1 MENQV
6 LIQEKK
12 RWGLTGNQ
20 LKLIAMLTMLIDHI
34 GVYLYPNLEILRII
48 GRISFPIFAYMIAEG
63 CRYTRNRGEYLGMIA
78 ALGVICQVVFYVAMG
93 SLYMGI
99 LITFSLSILCIYA
112 VDNFL
117 KKRNVVSGI
126 LMVFTLVE
134 VLFLVKVLPGMATL
148 TDYDVDYGL
157 VGIVLPIAVY
167 YMPKKAYK
175 LAAVAGV
182 LLSMGLQD
190 GGIYWYAML
199 SLPFLALYNG
209 ERGKHKLKYMFYI
222 FYPAH
227 LVLLY
232 VIGMLMWMS

>member
-1 MENQV
+1 M
-6 LIQEKK
+6 LTQEKK
-12 RWGLTGNQ
+12 WGLTNNQ

-34 GVYLYPNLEILRII
+34 GVYLYPDVMLLRII

-63 CRYTRNRGEYLGMIA
+63 CRYTKNRGEYLGMIA

-112 VDNFL
+112 VDYFL
-117 KKRNVVSGI
+117 KKKDFASGL
-126 LMVFTLVE
+126 LMVFTLLE
-134 VLFLVKVLPGMATL
+134 VLFLVKILPSMATF

-157 VGIVLPIAVY
+157 VGIVLPIVVY
-167 YMPKKAYK
+167 YMPKKLYK
-175 LAAVAGV
+175 LAATAGV
-182 LLSMGLQD
+182 LLSMGWSS

-209 ERGKHKLKYMFYI
+209 QRGKHKLKYMFYI

-227 LVLLY
+227 LVLLFF
-232 VIGMLMWMS
+232 IGMLMWM

>member
-1 MENQV
+1 M
-6 LIQEKK
+6 LTQEKK
-12 RWGLTGNQ
+12 WGLTNNQ

-34 GVYLYPNLEILRII
+34 GVYLYPDVMLLRII

-63 CRYTRNRGEYLGMIA
+63 CRYTKNRGEYLGMIA

-112 VDNFL
+112 VDYFL
-117 KKRNVVSGI
+117 KKKDFASGL
-126 LMVFTLVE
+126 LMVFTLLE
-134 VLFLVKVLPGMATL
+134 VLFLVKILPSMATF

-157 VGIVLPIAVY
+157 VGIVLPIVVY
-167 YMPKKAYK
+167 YMPKKLYK
-175 LAAVAGV
+175 LAAAAGV
-182 LLSMGLQD
+182 LLSMGWSS

-209 ERGKHKLKYMFYI
+209 QRGKHKLKYMFYI

-227 LVLLY
+227 LVLLFF
-232 VIGMLMWMS
+232 IGMLMWM

>member
-1 MENQV
+1 M
-6 LIQEKK
+6 LTQEKK
-12 RWGLTGNQ
+12 WGLTNNQ

-34 GVYLYPNLEILRII
+34 GVYLYPDVMLLRII

-63 CRYTRNRGEYLGMIA
+63 CRYTKNRGEYLGMIA

-112 VDNFL
+112 VDYFL
-117 KKRNVVSGI
+117 KKKDFASGL
-126 LMVFTLVE
+126 LMVFTLLE
-134 VLFLVKVLPGMATL
+134 VLFLVKILPSMATF

-157 VGIVLPIAVY
+157 VGIVLPIVVY
-167 YMPKKAYK
+167 YMPKKLYK
-175 LAAVAGV
+175 LAAAAGV
-182 LLSMGLQD
+182 LLSMGWSR

-209 ERGKHKLKYMFYI
+209 RRGKHKLKYMFYI

-227 LVLLY
+227 LVLLFF
-232 VIGMLMWMS
+232 IGMLMWM

>member
-1 MENQV
+1 M
-6 LIQEKK
+6 LTQEKK
-12 RWGLTGNQ
+12 WGLTNNQ

-34 GVYLYPNLEILRII
+34 GVYLYPNVTILRII

-63 CRYTRNRGEYLGMIA
+63 CRYTKNRGEYLGMIA

-112 VDNFL
+112 VDYFI
-117 KKRNVVSGI
+117 KKKDFASGL
-126 LMVFTLVE
+126 LMVFTLLE
-134 VLFLVKVLPGMATL
+134 VLFLVKILPGMAAF

-157 VGIVLPIAVY
+157 VGIVLPIVVY
-167 YMPKKAYK
+167 YMPKKLYK
-175 LAAVAGV
+175 LAAAAGI
-182 LLSMGLQD
+182 LLSMGLSS

-227 LVLLY
+227 LVLIFF
-232 VIGMLMWMS
+232 IGMLMWM

>member
-1 MENQV
+1 M
-6 LIQEKK
+6 LTQEKK
-12 RWGLTGNQ
+12 WGLTNNQ

-34 GVYLYPNLEILRII
+34 GVYLYPDVMLLRII

-63 CRYTRNRGEYLGMIA
+63 CRYTKNRGEYLGMIA

-112 VDNFL
+112 VDYFL
-117 KKRNVVSGI
+117 KKKDFASGL
-126 LMVFTLVE
+126 LMVFTLLE
-134 VLFLVKVLPGMATL
+134 VLFLVKILPNMATF

-157 VGIVLPIAVY
+157 VGIVLPIVVY
-167 YMPKKAYK
+167 YMPKKLYK
-175 LAAVAGV
+175 LAAAAGV
-182 LLSMGLQD
+182 LLSMGWSS

-209 ERGKHKLKYMFYI
+209 RRGKHKLKYMFYI

-227 LVLLY
+227 LVLLFF
-232 VIGMLMWMS
+232 IGMFMWM